1 LLEQEDLLSQ
11 LARRIPG
18 PYLDNSCHVGPLDS
32 LYFGL
37 DPFSEH
43 HKMHALTNTAI
54 CDRSQPNEIV
64 TRRFSIGLSGLSAH
78 NDLSMFD
85 PKEYS
90 VANDKSLHSMR
101 DISNEKWF
109 SYQGPDKISAFDC
122 KSSAVYES
130 KATTLSPMKVS
141 TNFFDE
147 VRVPATRRSSM
158 DSVESFA
165 SDSVCD
171 EEEEVMQAG
180 GDDDDDDDDD
190 DYDVEDQEEYSD
202 YVDDGHMQ
210 VGASNPALAN
220 EPDFVAFSFNAGQRR
235 VHFQIDPAAAA
246 LPVTPLLLQ
255 SPSSSP
261 LQVKGAIDSFTE
273 SMTASM
279 RSQQAIHDWDR
290 KMGLKRSH
298 SKTMRLSM
306 RSRKRL
312 KIMLEKELGIVS
324 STKY

>member
-1 LLEQEDLLSQ
+1 LQ

-18 PYLDNSCHVGPLDS
+18 PYLDNSCHGGPLDS

-85 PKEYS
+85 PKEHS
-90 VANDKSLHSMR
+90 VAKDKSLHSMR
-101 DISNEKWF
+101 DITNEKWF

-122 KSSAVYES
+122 KTTTVYDS
-130 KATTLSPMKVS
+130 KATTRSPMKVS
-141 TNFFDE
+141 TSFFDE
-147 VRVPATRRSSM
+147 VRVPASRRGSM

-171 EEEEVMQAG
+171 EEEEVMEVG
-180 GDDDDDDDDD
+180 GDDD

-202 YVDDGHMQ
+202 YVDDRHMQ
-210 VGASNPALAN
+210 AGTSNPALAN
-220 EPDFVAFSFNAGQRR
+220 EPDLVAFPFNAGQRR

-246 LPVTPLLLQ
+246 LPVTPLPLQ
-255 SPSSSP
+255 SSSP

-312 KIMLEKELGIVS
+312 KIMLEKELGIVL